1 MSKITESAR
10 GAVCELRI
18 PFVCNHDRATTVWCH
33 RNGAAFKGVGLK
45 SEDVLGAYGCS
56 ACHDV
61 YDRRVPIPR
70 QAAAMEVTRATVDQC
85 FSDGHA
91 RSLLRLIE
99 LGIVKIGRKA

>member
-10 GAVCELRI
+10 GWICEIRI

-33 RNGAAFKGVGLK
+33 RNGAAFKGVGAK
-45 SEDVLGAYGCS
+45 SDDVLGSYGCQ

-61 YDRRVPIPR
+61 YDRRAPLSKPALVHGITR
-70 QAAAMEVTRATVDQC
+70 HHVEQAFA
-85 FSDGHA
+85 DGHA

-99 LGIVKIGRKA
+99 LGLVSVR